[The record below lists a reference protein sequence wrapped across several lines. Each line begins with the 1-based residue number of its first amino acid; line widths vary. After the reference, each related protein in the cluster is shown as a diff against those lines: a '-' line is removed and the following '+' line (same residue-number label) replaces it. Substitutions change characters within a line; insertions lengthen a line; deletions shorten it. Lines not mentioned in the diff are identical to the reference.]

1 MPHVDDDPEIVA
13 SFHRLYYGT
22 GEHGGTW
29 QDTHWLGHRALKCPL
44 DMWMYQEILHEVRPD
59 VIVETG
65 TFSGGS
71 ALYLANLCDIL
82 GSGRILTIDVDPQ
95 PDLPEHPRITY
106 IRGSS
111 TAPEV
116 VDRVREL
123 SQGQTVMAILDS
135 DHHADHVLAEMRAY
149 APLIEIGSYLV
160 VEDTNVNGN
169 PVLPDWGPGPREAVQ
184 RFLGETDA
192 FVVDREREKFF
203 MTFNPG
209 GYLKRVR

>member
-1 MPHVDDDPEIVA
+1 
-13 SFHRLYYGT
+13 
-22 GEHGGTW
+22 
-29 QDTHWLGHRALKCPL
+29 
-44 DMWMYQEILHEVRPD
+44 MWIYQEILHEVRPG

-71 ALYLANLCDIL
+71 ALYLANICDIL
-82 GSGRILTIDVDPQ
+82 GSGRILTIDLDPQ

-111 TAPEV
+111 ISPEV

-149 APLIEIGSYLV
+149 APLIKMGSYLV

-184 RFLGETDA
+184 RFLAETDA